1 MPCYCGQLL
10 GFNGLPFMILKIRKE
25 AKGLYFES
33 VKGKG
38 WLKDSLSLPDLI
50 HALKPSKVVVLDK
63 PREKAKKSL

>member
-1 MPCYCGQLL
+1 
-10 GFNGLPFMILKIRKE
+10 MILKIRKE

-50 HALKPSKVVVLDK
+50 HALKPSKVLVLDK
-63 PREKAKKSL
+63 PRDKAKKSL